1 MYIKERYVLKTA
13 PLGCHNILPWN
24 KNEWINFLNKKTNQ
38 TKMNYEQWEKIIIVS
53 HLFKAKKKKKC
64 ARAISQVFSWIWNLR
79 GKKVSADELQA

>member
-24 KNEWINFLNKKTNQ
+24 ITEWINFLNKKINQ

-53 HLFKAKKKKKC
+53 HLFKEKKKKVYKGHFT
-64 ARAISQVFSWIWNLR
+64 SLQLGLEFE
-79 GKKVSADELQA
+79 GKKKKVSADEL

>member
-24 KNEWINFLNKKTNQ
+24 ITEWINFLNKKTNQ

-53 HLFKAKKKKKC
+53 HLFKEKKKKSVQGPFRKSS
-64 ARAISQVFSWIWNLR
+64 AGSGIW
-79 GKKVSADELQA
+79 GEKKKVSADEL